1 MFSEAEIRE
10 ALVRQRDQARDERD
24 RYRSIITELLALEE
38 GLHSV
43 HYDRAWTRAVETARG
58 VIWEPRSGPA
68 LRYGRSI
75 RRGPVA
81 CRGHKHKT
89 GTNTD
94 TSKGRSRRNW
104 L

>member
-1 MFSEAEIRE
+1 MFSETEIRE

-24 RYRSIITELLALEE
+24 RYRSIIMELLALEE

-58 VIWEPRSGPA
+58 LIWEPRSGPA
-68 LRYGRSI
+68 LSYGPSI

-81 CRGHKHKT
+81 CRGRKHET
-89 GTNTD
+89 GTNTG
-94 TSKGRSRRNW
+94 TSKGRCSRNR

>member
-1 MFSEAEIRE
+1 MLSETEIRE
-10 ALVRQRDQARDERD
+10 ALVRQRDRARDERD
-24 RYRSIITELLALEE
+24 RYRSILAELLALEE

-43 HYDRAWTRAVETARG
+43 HYDRGWTRAVETARG

-68 LRYGRSI
+68 LSYGPSI

-81 CRGHKHKT
+81 CCRRKHKP
-89 GTNTD
+89 GTNTG
-94 TSKGRSRRNW
+94 TSKGRSRRNR